1 MSLRETKNNKNNS
14 KNSMNIMGIVRG
26 EQQLQDKMINQIK
39 YMNNDKTS
47 HINN

>member
-1 MSLRETKNNKNNS
+1 MRETKNNKNNS

-26 EQQLQDKMINQIK
+26 EQQLQDKMINQTN
-39 YMNNDKTS
+39 YMNDDKTS